1 MHAQNYINKNV
12 NVMLGL
18 LMNLEFGA
26 LIDPELGLV
35 LNLYVSFK
43 YLRMRT
49 YNRGAAGQDGG
60 LANEMD
66 SYVGAHRCAR

>member
-1 MHAQNYINKNV
+1 MRKIPLIKIF

-35 LNLYVSFK
+35 LNLLCILQIF
-43 YLRMRT
+43 
-49 YNRGAAGQDGG
+49 
-60 LANEMD
+60 
-66 SYVGAHRCAR
+66 AHAHI